1 MLYAKLS
8 TCEFWMKEV
17 QFLGHVI
24 SAPGIVVDPSKVEV
38 VLLWERPKSVM
49 EIRSFVGLAEK
60 QLSDAKIQ
68 KIVKLLG
75 YEKAKDFV
83 MGMNRVLRFKNRVCI
98 PKDPELKRVILEEG
112 HKSRLS
118 MHPIMTKMY
127 HDLKESFW
135 WSRMKHDVAQFI
147 SSCLTCQKAK
157 VEHQKPGGML

>member
-1 MLYAKLS
+1 VLLG
-8 TCEFWMKEV
+8 KEV
-17 QFLGHVI
+17 TKCSHVTITSDFL
-24 SAPGIVVDPSKVEV
+24 E
-38 VLLWERPKSVM
+38 LL
-49 EIRSFVGLAEK
+49 IEK

-83 MGMNRVLRFKNRVCI
+83 MGMNRVLRFKDRVCI
-98 PKDPELKRVILEEG
+98 PKDLELKRVILEEG

-157 VEHQKPGGML
+157 VEHQKTRRNVVTVRDISFEMG